1 MWSRRRIKKA
11 SMTSKCQR
19 VLVVEDDRDG
29 AEALALTL
37 EHEGHN
43 VRIAL
48 DGPTALEIA
57 AEFEPTIVLLDIELP
72 VMDGFEVARQLRAS
86 ASGPRMRI
94 VALSGYGLDSDYDKS
109 AEAGFDRHLLKPLDF
124 AALESLL
131 TA

>member
-1 MWSRRRIKKA
+1 
-11 SMTSKCQR
+11 MTSKCQR